1 MKLNSATLKDL
12 GFAHPASSYNEAVD
26 PRISHIHMQEASQEH
41 STKVSLGWAVTV
53 PSETTMEKDPP
64 KKVVGLVPGQ
74 VKPRP
79 RSRFKLLQKWEGTVI
94 EVSNDVI
101 RAQIRDLLDR
111 SQPLEEVTLS
121 VDEVSNSDRSL
132 VAPGAVFYWM
142 IGYLDRVTGQ
152 RTRESRIVFRRLP
165 EWKRSEVD
173 VVERQSRP
181 LAELLPDE
189 EAQALRERL
198 GSF

>member
-1 MKLNSATLKDL
+1 MELNSATLRDPV
-12 GFAHPASSYNEAVD
+12 FPHRASSYNEALD
-26 PRISHIHMQEASQEH
+26 PRMAPIHLQESLPDNSPA
-41 STKVSLGWAVTV
+41 VSLGRGMPATV
-53 PSETTMEKDPP
+53 ENTTEKDPRLRTVG
-64 KKVVGLVPGQ
+64 VVPERARPQ
-74 VKPRP
+74 VKT
-79 RSRFKLLQKWEGTVI
+79 RFRLLQKWEGTVI
-94 EVSNDVI
+94 EVEGEVI
-101 RAQIRDLLDR
+101 RAQIQDLFDR
-111 SQPLEEVTLS
+111 SQPLEEVTFS
-121 VDEVSNSDRSL
+121 VEEVSKSDRSL

-181 LAELLPDE
+181 LIDLLPDE
-189 EAQALRERL
+189 EAQSLRERL